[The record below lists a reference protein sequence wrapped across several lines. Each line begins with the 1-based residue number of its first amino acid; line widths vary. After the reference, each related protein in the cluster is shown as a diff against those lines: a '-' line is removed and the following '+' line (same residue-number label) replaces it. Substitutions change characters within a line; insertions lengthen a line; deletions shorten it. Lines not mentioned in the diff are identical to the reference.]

1 MRIVLG
7 GGGGAGISLTSI
19 SSIFGFAG
27 MSLSKPVDDSND
39 SMAKFK
45 KPALLAL
52 TDSAHLYSAS
62 LAL

>member
-1 MRIVLG
+1 MVLG

-19 SSIFGFAG
+19 SSSLGFAG

-52 TDSAHLYSAS
+52 TDSAHLYSPS